1 MLTRRYVLVGSVG
14 AGKTSLFNALNND
27 YGIAVKTQAVAFDDQ
42 GGVDTPGEF
51 FNHPRLYS
59 ALISTTTEAETIIYV
74 HAANDKTC
82 RLPSG
87 LLDVY
92 SNKEVITVI
101 TKIDLPDID
110 LIAIKEM
117 LMAHGLK
124 EPFFEI
130 CTYDPSSVQTLADY
144 LNQDGQ
150 SKSLRGKH
158 NE

>member
-27 YGIAVKTQAVAFDDQ
+27 YGIALKTQAVAFDDQ

-51 FNHPRLYS
+51 FNHPKLYS
-59 ALISTTTEAETIIYV
+59 ALISTTAEADTIIYV

-82 RLPSG
+82 QLPSG

-92 SNKEVITVI
+92 NNKQVITVI
-101 TKIDLPDID
+101 TKIDLPNVDIP
-110 LIAIKEM
+110 AIKEM

-130 CTYDPSSVQTLADY
+130 CTHDSSSVQALADF

-150 SKSLRGKH
+150 SQRKAQ
-158 NE
+158 